1 MIHCILGDDASI
13 QGNRGAIQKG
23 PERASLEVMHKLIVR
38 TLIGVAFA
46 GLLLAWRLS
55 APAPEGMV
63 KVERTLMGTL
73 WTIEASD
80 RGRPEAAHRAIEAAF
95 TELERIDQM
104 MSEWKPASPISQVN
118 AAAGDHPVAVP
129 AELRDM
135 LVRSI
140 DYSQASEGS
149 FDVTWRGMG
158 RIWRFDDGFR
168 VPTRDEVAVARQRI
182 DYRKIE
188 IRGDLVYLPQH
199 MNIGL
204 GGIAKGYAVDRAM
217 RVLRDQGYENVLVN
231 GGGDVSVHGT
241 RLGKPWTLGVQHPR
255 KEHGELLGAL
265 ALRDGVLVTSGDYE
279 RFRMVDGVRY
289 HHIID
294 PRTGWPATA
303 ASSVTV
309 IAPSAELGVVLAK
322 AIFILGPEKGL
333 RLAADRKLEAL
344 LIDPQGREF
353 KTPGFPPF
361 LGSQ

>member
-1 MIHCILGDDASI
+1 
-13 QGNRGAIQKG
+13 
-23 PERASLEVMHKLIVR
+23 MHKLIVR

-55 APAPEGMV
+55 SPGGGEGMV
-63 KVERTLMGTL
+63 KVQRTMMGTL
-73 WTIEASD
+73 WTIEAGD
-80 RGRPEAAHRAIEAAF
+80 RGNPEHARRAIEAAF
-95 TELERIDQM
+95 AELDRIDQM
-104 MSEWKPASPISQVN
+104 MSEWKPSSPISQVN
-118 AAAGDHPVAVP
+118 AAAGDHAVAVP
-129 AELRDM
+129 AELRDL

-140 DYSQASEGS
+140 DYSRASEGS

-158 RIWRFDDGFR
+158 RIWRFDDTFR
-168 VPTRDEVAVARQRI
+168 APSPSEVEAARRRI
-182 DYRKIE
+182 DYRKLE
-188 IRGDLVYLPQH
+188 IRGGLVYLPQH

-217 RVLRDQGYENVLVN
+217 RVMREQGYDNVLVN
-231 GGGDVSVHGT
+231 GGGDVAVHGV

-255 KEHGELLGAL
+255 KEHGELLGSL

-279 RFRMVDGVRY
+279 RFRIVDGVRY

-294 PRTGWPATA
+294 PRTGYPATA
-303 ASSVTV
+303 SSSVTV

-353 KTPGFPPF
+353 RTPGFPAF
-361 LGSQ
+361 LSSN